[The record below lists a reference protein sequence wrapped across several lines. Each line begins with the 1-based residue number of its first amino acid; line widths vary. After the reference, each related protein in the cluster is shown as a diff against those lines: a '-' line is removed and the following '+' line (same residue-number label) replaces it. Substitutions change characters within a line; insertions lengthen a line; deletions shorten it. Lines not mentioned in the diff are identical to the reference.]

1 MAVQTVLGLI
11 AAHELGITACHEH
24 VLWNPPEAMALEDAD
39 LGLDSIPA
47 AVAELRYFKSLGGSA
62 VVEMTTAEIGRS
74 PLELSQISQAAG
86 VHIIAVTGHHKAKFS
101 AEVLQNQSTEQIA
114 ERMIREITAGIAD
127 TGIRAGAIKAATS
140 LNQATEVEK
149 RTIQAAGLAHQKTGA
164 PVTTHTEA
172 GTFAL
177 EQAELLLK
185 AGVSPQKLLIGHLD
199 RNLPRAIYF
208 QLAKKGVFLGFDQ
221 IGKEQ
226 YWSDDQRAILIR
238 DLIEAGY
245 VRQILL
251 SSDRARK
258 SSWKVHN
265 PQSLGLGH
273 LLLDFVPRLK
283 NLGIDDTSI
292 HTLLV
297 ENPAR
302 FLDFEP

>member
-1 MAVQTVLGLI
+1 MAVQTVLGSI

-24 VLWNPPEAMALEDAD
+24 VLWHPPDAMALEDAD

-74 PLELSQISQAAG
+74 PLELSQISRATG
-86 VHIIAVTGHHKAKFS
+86 VHIIAATGHHKNKFS
-101 AEVLQNQSTEQIA
+101 AASLENQSVGQIA
-114 ERMIREITAGIAD
+114 ERMIREITIGIGN
-127 TGIRAGAIKAATS
+127 TGIRAGVIKAATS
-140 LNQATEVEK
+140 LHQATEVEK
-149 RTIQAAGLAHQKTGA
+149 RVIQAAGLAHQKTGA
-164 PVTTHTEA
+164 PVSTHTEA

-177 EQAELLLK
+177 EQAEMLLS
-185 AGVSPQKLLIGHLD
+185 AGVTPEKLLIGHLD
-199 RNLPRAIYF
+199 RNLPREVYF
-208 QLAKKGVFLGFDQ
+208 QLAKRGVLLGFDQ

-226 YWSDDQRAILIR
+226 YWQDEQRALMIR
-238 DLIEAGY
+238 DLIAAGHLN
-245 VRQILL
+245 QILL
-251 SSDRARK
+251 SGDRARK

-273 LLLDFVPRLK
+273 LLLDFIPRLK
-283 NLGIDDTSI
+283 GLGIDDASI